1 MAVGKSV
8 TRSTA
13 QRQREYR
20 QRLKL
25 SNPELL
31 RQRER
36 RKWHRR
42 QMKRRVATQSSPL
55 QNNVEAPYN
64 RTSPLL
70 VEMKQRE
77 MHFHA
82 ENSRGMDNSCTR
94 RMHLVDETT
103 FRNYFQH
110 VDAAETHENRT
121 MMEQDVS
128 SRLRNSELEEIVK
141 CFILGLLNKWIKD
154 KNSETSHVSCEPAT
168 VVPESARNISS
179 ERTESTR
186 LRACKKGVMK
196 AMKTMK
202 TNKITKTNAK
212 TQRNRRNEPVPWDP
226 LR

>member
-1 MAVGKSV
+1 MEQD
-8 TRSTA
+8 
-13 QRQREYR
+13 QRPKGNAYR
-20 QRLKL
+20 QRLRL
-25 SNPELL
+25 NNPALL

-36 RKWHRR
+36 YKWYRR
-42 QMKRRVATQSSPL
+42 QLKRRLTSQSSTL
-55 QNNVEAPYN
+55 QNNVEASYN
-64 RTSPLL
+64 RTSPL
-70 VEMKQRE
+70 VAEKKQRE
-77 MHFHA
+77 MPFHA
-82 ENSRGMDNSCTR
+82 GNSRGIDSSCTR

-110 VDAAETHENRT
+110 VDAAEARENRT

-179 ERTESTR
+179 ERTETTR
-186 LRACKKGVMK
+186 SRACEKGVMK
-196 AMKTMK
+196 ATKTK
-202 TNKITKTNAK
+202 KSDKITKTNAK

>member
-1 MAVGKSV
+1 MAVGKRV
-8 TRSTA
+8 TGSTA

-20 QRLKL
+20 QRLKV

-70 VEMKQRE
+70 VEMKHRE
-77 MHFHA
+77 MFFHA
-82 ENSRGMDNSCTR
+82 GNSGDTDNICTR

-103 FRNYFQH
+103 YRNYFQH
-110 VDAAETHENRT
+110 VDAAETHENHP
-121 MMEQDVS
+121 MMNQDVS

-141 CFILGLLNKWIKD
+141 CFLLGLLNKWMKV

-179 ERTESTR
+179 ERTETTR
-186 LRACKKGVMK
+186 SRACEKGVMK
-196 AMKTMK
+196 ASTMK

-212 TQRNRRNEPVPWDP
+212 HREIEGMSPYRGI
-226 LR
+226 L